1 MLTPGYLQQHHQPVT
16 NCASSITTSSPTVL
30 PSSFNITSHL
40 PTGPTELI
48 PGNACNPRNYY
59 QSMVQSQTT
68 FGQQLFI
75 KSENGYGSC
84 DATFAPDM
92 YFAPE
97 TQFIQNSCLFNSAP
111 ATTGTDYSYNLIK
124 SDPETFFGHAC
135 SSHPFV
141 QPHYSHFPFAVQ
153 SMTSGTPSGNYIQ
166 NPIQCQWVERNRIC
180 GRLFYSIEYIVS
192 HLQHEHVGVSDGT
205 FHVCQWKD
213 CSRRGKIFKAK
224 YKLVNH
230 IRVHTGE
237 KPFPCTMCSKVFA
250 RSENLKIHLRTH
262 TG

>member
-166 NPIQCQWVERNRIC
+166 NPIQCQWVE
-180 GRLFYSIEYIVS
+180 
-192 HLQHEHVGVSDGT
+192 VGT
-205 FHVCQWKD
+205 
-213 CSRRGKIFKAK
+213 
-224 YKLVNH
+224 
-230 IRVHTGE
+230 E
-237 KPFPCTMCSKVFA
+237 K
-250 RSENLKIHLRTH
+250 NL
-262 TG
+262 